1 MTKFGG
7 KVYLHV
13 ADVTLAS
20 SLARWLRGRIGANP
34 LLPHPTAIA
43 GLSGPAL
50 LLATERDCDERL
62 CARLVASAVTVVVLA
77 SVPSD
82 QQRRAY
88 EAAGA
93 SAYVPMSADTSHLE
107 ATIRALVATQDA

>member
-20 SLARWLRGRIGANP
+20 SLARWLRGRMGAHP

-93 SAYVPMSADTSHLE
+93 SAYVPMSADTSNLE
-107 ATIRALVATQDA
+107 ATIRALVATQDG

>member
-1 MTKFGG
+1 MTTFSG

-13 ADVTLAS
+13 ADTTLAS

-34 LLPHPTAIA
+34 LLPHPTVVA
-43 GLSGPAL
+43 GLNGPAL

-77 SVPSD
+77 SVPSE
-82 QQRRAY
+82 QQKKAY

-93 SAYVPMSADTSHLE
+93 SAYVPMSADTSNLE
-107 ATIRALVATQDA
+107 ATIRALVAAQEV

>member
-1 MTKFGG
+1 MTNFGG

-13 ADVTLAS
+13 ADVTLAR
-20 SLARWLRGRIGANP
+20 SLARWLRGRLGAHP
-34 LLPHPTAIA
+34 LLPHPAAVA
-43 GLSGPAL
+43 GLCGPAL

-82 QQRRAY
+82 LQRQAY

-93 SAYVPMSADTSHLE
+93 SAYIPMSTDTSRLE
-107 ATIRALVATQDA
+107 ATIRALGAAQAE